1 MDKQP
6 AGGQRPRPT
15 SRVVVDVVRAVRGW
29 VVAVAGGVL
38 LFGCYLGVSAE
49 TDPGRQLPYFAS
61 GGLGGLALVLLGCAL
76 LVADQIDATSKGD
89 RRSDHQVDDLHR
101 LIVAA
106 AGAGSAPSA
115 GAVRG
120 TAPAGTAPAGTGADS
135 YDDGGLF
142 AVPAGR
148 TYHRRTCDMIVGKPA
163 QPVDPEQIATR
174 GLTAC
179 TICEPKIVA

>member
-1 MDKQP
+1 MDRQP

-76 LVADQIDATSKGD
+76 LVADQIDAVSKND
-89 RRSDHQVDDLHR
+89 RRTDHQVDELHR
-101 LIVAA
+101 LIVTAA
-106 AGAGSAPSA
+106 SAGFVPPTSAPAPPAS
-115 GAVRG
+115 G
-120 TAPAGTAPAGTGADS
+120 TAPAS
-135 YDDGGLF
+135 YDDEGLF

-148 TYHRRTCDMIVGKPA
+148 TYHRRTCEMIVGKPA
-163 QPVDPEQIATR
+163 QPVDSDQIATR

-179 TICEPKIVA
+179 TICEPKIVT

>member
-1 MDKQP
+1 MDRQP

-38 LFGCYLGVSAE
+38 LLGCYLGVSAE

-61 GGLGGLALVLLGCAL
+61 GGLGGLALVLLGSAL
-76 LVADQIDATSKGD
+76 LVADQIDATS
-89 RRSDHQVDDLHR
+89 RAQSHSDHQLDELHA
-101 LIVAA
+101 LIFTA
-106 AGAGSAPSA
+106 AGS
-115 GAVRG
+115 GAAFG
-120 TAPAGTAPAGTGADS
+120 AATDATGLTARTDTDIS
-135 YDDGGLF
+135 DDGGLF

-148 TYHRRTCDMIVGKPA
+148 TYHRRTCGMIVGKPA
-163 QPVDPEQIATR
+163 QPVDPDQIAAR

-179 TICEPKIVA
+179 TICEPKIAA

>member
-6 AGGQRPRPT
+6 AGGQHPRPT
-15 SRVVVDVVRAVRGW
+15 SRVVVDMVRAVRGW

-61 GGLGGLALVLLGCAL
+61 GGLGGLALVFLGSAL
-76 LVADQIDATSKGD
+76 LIADQIDAASKGRGRLD
-89 RRSDHQVDDLHR
+89 RQVDELHT

-106 AGAGSAPSA
+106 ASAPVSSIPAAATEPAAGSH
-115 GAVRG
+115 
-120 TAPAGTAPAGTGADS
+120 
-135 YDDGGLF
+135 DDGSLF

-148 TYHRRTCDMIVGKPA
+148 TYHRRTCEMIASKPA
-163 QPVDPEQIATR
+163 QPVDPDQIAAR
-174 GLTAC
+174 GLTPC
-179 TICEPKIVA
+179 TICEPKIDA